1 MKEEEKLVAV
11 STNSFS
17 SKWFGSFKDSPTNFS
32 PNFFIPLNF
41 RMYLMCFV
49 LFLNAIAVTGKV
61 ESEHVYFP
69 RSGSDSLISIL
80 TNA

>member
-1 MKEEEKLVAV
+1 
-11 STNSFS
+11 
-17 SKWFGSFKDSPTNFS
+17 
-32 PNFFIPLNF
+32 
-41 RMYLMCFV
+41 MCFA